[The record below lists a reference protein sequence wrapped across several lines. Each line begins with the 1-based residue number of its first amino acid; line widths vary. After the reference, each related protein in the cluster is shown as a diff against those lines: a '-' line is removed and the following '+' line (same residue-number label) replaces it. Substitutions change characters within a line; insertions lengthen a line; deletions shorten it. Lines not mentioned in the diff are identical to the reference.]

1 MSGVFPLGGP
11 HQGGTGIT
19 LVGGGFPALREMAWS
34 CKIGPVGPTPATLD
48 ATGALRCVVPPTR
61 QPEQI
66 FDTRL
71 RPRPTPGE
79 VSIRSRGKYVVSTW

>member
-1 MSGVFPLGGP
+1 MSQPATQPSAGVSGVFPLGGP

-34 CKIGPVGPTPATLD
+34 CKIGQGGPTPASLD
-48 ATGALRCVVPPTR
+48 AAGSLRCVVPATP
-61 QPEQI
+61 QPEFV
-66 FDTRL
+66 FDTRR

-79 VSIRSRGKYVVSTW
+79 VST